1 MKLLQPNNL
10 DLNTLIKDDHLY
22 YYLSNT
28 SGILG
33 ECLKN
38 GKVLRKLIPSIQ
50 YFISFCICADE
61 AQGDFRTT
69 GFKRIRINDVHHVM
83 SPKKMKQVIHFL
95 VHQNIIEVR
104 AITEFITVQGQQ
116 FGINA
121 KYFKLLTPYDGD
133 IQMQEI
139 YIKTQ
144 RKVTINDKAKQLIET
159 NPVIRHQFEM
169 CSSYKFDAEKA
180 ELLAND
186 LHKQKIKNDKQ
197 FVSMLDYIE
206 RLRNKSVLFNY
217 NEKTDRIFTIINMC
231 HKELRDFFQVMRDDK
246 WVNLTELDFST
257 FNIQVLH
264 KIIDDSVTLDNINV
278 SLEDELDRL
287 AHWLKDDFY
296 GEIQATAARL
306 HVTMSR
312 DDAKTLAL
320 KHWQN
325 ARKDSWHRETNI
337 MRSIFPEITKRM
349 DNLKGKTHE
358 DYLKYSHKF
367 MRIESQL
374 AQEIY
379 GKFIVKYPEAFI
391 YNIFDSF
398 MIEEGYKDYL
408 GMIMKDCS
416 TRFFNREIKIKE
428 KVTIIP

>member
-1 MKLLQPNNL
+1 MKLLLPTNL
-10 DLNTLIKDDHLY
+10 DLNTLIKDDHIY
-22 YYLSNT
+22 YLLSNT

-33 ECLKN
+33 VCLKK

-61 AQGDFRTT
+61 AQGDTRTT
-69 GFKRIRINDVHHVM
+69 GFKRIRITDVQHVM
-83 SPKKMKQVIHFL
+83 SYKKMKQVIHFL
-95 VHQNIIEVR
+95 VHQHIIELR
-104 AITEFITVQGQQ
+104 NITEFITVQGQQ

-121 KYFKLLTPYDGD
+121 KYFKLLEPFDGD
-133 IQMQEI
+133 TQIQEI
-139 YIKTQ
+139 NIKTKQ
-144 RKVTINDKAKQLIET
+144 KTTINPKAKQLIET

-169 CSSYKFDAEKA
+169 CSNYIFDAEKA
-180 ELLAND
+180 ALLAND
-186 LHKQKIKNDKQ
+186 LHKQKLKNDKQ

-206 RLRNKSVLFNY
+206 RLRNKTVLFNY

-231 HKELRDFFQVMRDDK
+231 HKELRHHFNVIHNEK
-246 WVNLTELDFST
+246 WAKLTELDFST

-264 KIIDDSVTLDNINV
+264 KQIDDSITINNINENLV
-278 SLEDELDRL
+278 KELDKL
-287 AHWLKDDFY
+287 ALWLQVDFY

-306 HVTMSR
+306 DVNISR

-325 ARKDSWHRETNI
+325 ARKDSWHEETKI

-349 DNLKGKTHE
+349 DKLKGKTHE

-379 GKFIVKYPEAFI
+379 GKFISKYPEAII

-398 MIEEGYKDYL
+398 MIEERYKDYL
-408 GMIMKDCS
+408 CMIMKDCS
-416 TRFFNREIKIKE
+416 TKYFNREVKIKE
-428 KVTIIP
+428 K